1 MGTFFQRKRLQ
12 SQNKKRALALHGL
25 TIRYVTEMR
34 DGEELVLGRKGV
46 LSVHDGEIIVL
57 SSGETVFRSPLA
69 GLSVSYLMS
78 GDGAILKGDN
88 RETGQRDQEIT
99 VHFVDVIK

>member
-34 DGEELVLGRKGV
+34 DGEELVLGQIGRAHV
-46 LSVHDGEIIVL
+46 
-57 SSGETVFRSPLA
+57 
-69 GLSVSYLMS
+69 
-78 GDGAILKGDN
+78 
-88 RETGQRDQEIT
+88 
-99 VHFVDVIK
+99 